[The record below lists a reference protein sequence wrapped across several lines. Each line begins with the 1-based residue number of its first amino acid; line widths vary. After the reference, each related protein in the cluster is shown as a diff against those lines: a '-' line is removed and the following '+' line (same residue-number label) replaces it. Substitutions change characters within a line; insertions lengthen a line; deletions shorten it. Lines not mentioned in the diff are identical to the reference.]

1 MITIVGK
8 NGQYSG
14 TYQSV
19 VDAIELVKSA
29 IRMCEFWKTRKV
41 FLKSLKESEEDK
53 KNYFNAFSLI
63 ELLYGLNNEEVK
75 CYRYLKKK
83 LGD

>member
-19 VDAIELVKSA
+19 VDAIELVAKA
-29 IRMCEFWKTRKV
+29 ITMCEFRKTRKV
-41 FLKSLKESEEDK
+41 FLKGLKESEEDK
-53 KNYFNAFSLI
+53 KTYFNAFSLI

-75 CYRYLKKK
+75 CYKYLKKK
-83 LGD
+83 LD